1 MLVSYQKTYEARLW
15 ALGIK
20 WRVMAALG
28 RPTPQEQHTA
38 GRDRQMLTLALSIS
52 AIQMALLSIH
62 GWLLALTL
70 SVPQSPW
77 GVAAA
82 TLALVPML
90 YISSHLARAW
100 ACDKMDRIH
109 PQRHELWI
117 REHRDLLEAHE
128 ERRILARS
136 APLREKTSWPAREK
150 TRSRGQRL

>member
-1 MLVSYQKTYEARLW
+1 
-15 ALGIK
+15 
-20 WRVMAALG
+20 
-28 RPTPQEQHTA
+28 
-38 GRDRQMLTLALSIS
+38 MLTLALSIS